1 VPALRQYGAE
11 RKIQRLTCSARGAAP
26 NQLRII
32 FIPKFDFGTS
42 TRWCNFDWRARR
54 LLASIRLVATHAT
67 HYSDQSTGGIM
78 ARASVGR
85 AGAWH
90 CSLATFFVV
99 IVVLCVAGV
108 RSTAQAQ
115 SAATSAESAGQL
127 EEVVVTATRRTESL
141 QKVPISISTI
151 GDEEMDARG
160 VKNFEDLIRLTP
172 GLNLSQNSAT
182 GANRVAIR
190 GIASTAGTATTGIY
204 IDDTPIQVTNLGFGS
219 GNAFPG
225 LFDVARVEVLRGPQ
239 GTLFGAG
246 SEGGTVRFITTEPDA
261 TKNSQYA
268 RAEIATIDHGSQ
280 TYEAGLAFGGPLGS
294 DKLAYRISGYYRREG
309 GWIDL
314 VNGTYQIV
322 DPTGAAY
329 ANSVDFTRTSTLSQ
343 DINWNSTESFRLA
356 LKYTPTDTLTLTPAI
371 YYNKR
376 HTNDGAGNYF
386 DLGTSDSGSHNYSRQ
401 GYTLGA
407 PGTVYNVT
415 AINAQ
420 GVVATQ
426 PLTLNAMSAPNNAFG
441 DDRFTLSSLG
451 INWDL
456 GPVILVSNTSYF
468 DRNETQWYD
477 YTKGYVQYYSPEF
490 FLESDRV
497 TSTGNYPPLG
507 WKAMSQ
513 YNNTQQNF
521 VQELRLQSKDDAAR
535 LTWVAGLF
543 YSHQKQNADQ
553 PINENFLINA
563 PWVGFYPAAF
573 GYGYY
578 GVTGGPPFF
587 NNCGH
592 PGPCSAAQNFFG
604 DSMLANAVSFL
615 GVWQRTDEQ
624 FAAYAQ
630 ADYKI
635 VPELKLTLGLR
646 VSHNKLDFNASYL
659 GPENNGNAPF
669 GFDCPTGPAC
679 PFLSGAYAPIYP
691 TSDAHSSE
699 SKTTPKIGLT
709 WQMND
714 NNMLYATAAEGF
726 RPAGASLRV
735 PSICNSDLIQ
745 NGYVDASGKPTQP
758 TTYDSDSVWSYEL
771 GSKNRL
777 LGGRLVLDSSVYL
790 IKWKNI
796 QANVELPD
804 CSYNFVD
811 NLANA
816 TSKGF
821 DVAFQLKA
829 TEHLGFE
836 GAVGYNKATFD
847 ENATSPNGQ
856 AVIYNGGSSIPDAG
870 APWTLSLSGDYA
882 MPLASGVQGY
892 FRADYTYTT
901 EWRRYGTTD
910 PGTPYYDPLLK
921 PIPAYSL
928 LNIRFGTQF
937 KEFDVSLFVDN
948 LTNSAPDLELTH
960 STYYDPQDWQN
971 VTLQPRTI
979 GMTLTWR
986 K

>member
-1 VPALRQYGAE
+1 
-11 RKIQRLTCSARGAAP
+11 
-26 NQLRII
+26 
-32 FIPKFDFGTS
+32 
-42 TRWCNFDWRARR
+42 
-54 LLASIRLVATHAT
+54 
-67 HYSDQSTGGIM
+67 M
-78 ARASVGR
+78 ARATIGQAS
-85 AGAWH
+85 AWH
-90 CSLATFFVV
+90 WPVATSIVAV
-99 IVVLCVAGV
+99 IMMWVGV
-108 RSTAQAQ
+108 SPPAPAQ
-115 SAATSAESAGQL
+115 SAAVATESTGQL

-151 GDEEMDARG
+151 DDAEMNARG
-160 VKNFEDLIRLTP
+160 VKDFADLIRLTP
-172 GLNLSQNSAT
+172 GLNLSQDSAT

-204 IDDTPIQVTNLGFGS
+204 IDDTPIQVSNLGFGA

-246 SEGGTVRFITTEPDA
+246 SEGGTVRFITTEPDMA
-261 TKNSQYA
+261 KTTVYA
-268 RAEIATIDHGSQ
+268 RGEAATIEHGSE
-280 TYEAGLAFGGPLGS
+280 TYEAGLAFGGPLAS

-314 VNGTYQIV
+314 VNGTYKIV

-329 ANSVDFTRTSTLSQ
+329 GNSVDFTRTSTLGQ
-343 DINWNSTESFRLA
+343 DVNWNSTESFRLA
-356 LKYTPTDTLTLTPAI
+356 LKYTPTDTLTLTPAV

-376 HTNDGAGNYF
+376 HVNDGAGNYF
-386 DLGTSDSGSHNYSRQ
+386 DLATSDSSGNNYSRQ
-401 GYTLGA
+401 GYVQGA
-407 PGTVYNVT
+407 PGTVYNVS
-415 AINAQ
+415 AVNAA

-426 PLTLNAMSAPNNAFG
+426 PLTLNAMSAPNNASG
-441 DDRFTLSSLG
+441 DDQFTLSSLN
-451 INWDL
+451 ITWDI
-456 GPVILVSNTSYF
+456 GAMTLVSNTSYF
-468 DRNETQWYD
+468 DRTESQWYD

-497 TSTGNYPPLG
+497 TSSGNYPPLG

-513 YNNTQQNF
+513 YNNSQQNF
-521 VQELRLQSKDDAAR
+521 VQELRLQSKDSAAR
-535 LTWVAGLF
+535 LTWVAGIF
-543 YSHQKQNADQ
+543 YSHQKQNAQQ
-553 PINENFLINA
+553 PISENFLVNA
-563 PWVGFYPAAF
+563 PWVGFYPAAY

-587 NNCGH
+587 NNCGA

-604 DSMLANAVSFL
+604 DSMLPNAVSFL
-615 GVWQRTDEQ
+615 GVWARTDEQ
-624 FAAYAQ
+624 LAGYAQ
-630 ADYKI
+630 ADYNFT
-635 VPELKLTLGLR
+635 PQWKLTLGLR
-646 VSHNKLDFNASYL
+646 ISHNKLDFNASYL

-669 GFDCPTGPAC
+669 GFDCPPSAAADCSFG
-679 PFLSGAYAPIYP
+679 SGFYAPIYP

-699 SKTTPKIGLT
+699 NKTTPKIGLT
-709 WQMND
+709 WQMDD

-735 PSICNSDLIQ
+735 PSICDADLIQ
-745 NGYVDASGKPTQP
+745 NGYVDANGKPTQP

-777 LGGRLVLDSSVYL
+777 FGGHLILDGSVYL

-821 DVAFQLKA
+821 DLAFQYKA
-829 TEHLGFE
+829 NERLDFE
-836 GAVGYNKATFD
+836 GSVGYNDATFD
-847 ENATSPNGQ
+847 QNATSPNGQ
-856 AVIYNGGSSIPDAG
+856 AIIYYGGSSIPDAG
-870 APWTLSLSGDYA
+870 APWTFSLSGDYA
-882 MPLASGVQGY
+882 APLTAGVQGY
-892 FRADYTYTT
+892 FRADYTYST
-901 EWRRYGTTD
+901 EWRRYGVTQ
-910 PGTPYYDPLLK
+910 PGTPYYDPRLK
-921 PIPAYSL
+921 PIPAYGL
-928 LNIRFGTQF
+928 LNFRLGTQF
-937 KEFDVSLFVDN
+937 NAFDVSLFVDN
-948 LTNSAPDLELTH
+948 VTNSAPALELTS
-960 STYYDPQDWQN
+960 STTYDPQDWQN

-979 GMTLTWR
+979 GLTMTWR